1 VKVFQ
6 ATALF
11 SALQR
16 VLNGKDFIFSKRLMK
31 DKIRKEK
38 NEIREVGSEGEL
50 KTICKV
56 TLEER
61 WFQ

>member
-1 VKVFQ
+1 M
-6 ATALF
+6 
-11 SALQR
+11 
-16 VLNGKDFIFSKRLMK
+16 FSKRLMK

-50 KTICKV
+50 KTTCKV
-56 TLEER
+56 TLEET